1 MITLPKAPSA
11 SASKTKAGE
20 CVAKC
25 GTVADQIQANL
36 ESAKATLPKGR
47 VSEADRKRIA
57 KYQVLHDVATCL
69 LIKGQAEEKLG
80 HKAEARKAYT
90 QARKYSQARI
100 SKPDGELFWSP
111 AEKASE
117 ALSK

>member
-1 MITLPKAPSA
+1 M
-11 SASKTKAGE
+11 
-20 CVAKC
+20 
-25 GTVADQIQANL
+25 ADQIQANL